1 MAYRI
6 CPKCTSWRVRG
17 VETGLFR
24 DRLLNLV
31 NLRLWHCKN
40 CGWQGIAK
48 SKEKRNLMKVLLQ
61 PSTWKN
67 ILFNFLIL
75 VGIYA
80 VSNILITIIGK
91 HALNEQTDSPAKVT
105 KAASGSTTVTPTTNT
120 SVDAVVVVQPLSASS
135 QELRVIGNRDSK
147 RYHLPGMKYYHL
159 VEAHHRVQFSSEDE
173 AIKAGYHKAPR

>member
-1 MAYRI
+1 MTYRV
-6 CPKCTSWRVRG
+6 CPKCTSWRLEG

-24 DRLLNLV
+24 DRLLNAL
-31 NLRLWHCKN
+31 NLRLWYCKD
-40 CGWQGIAK
+40 CGWQGIAR
-48 SKEKRNLMKVLLQ
+48 SKRKRNFIRVLLQ
-61 PSTWKN
+61 SSAWKN
-67 ILFNFLIL
+67 ILFGFLML

-91 HALNEQTDSPAKVT
+91 YASNEQTDLPVKVT

-120 SVDAVVVVQPLSASS
+120 SADAVVTAQPLSASI
-135 QELRVIGNRDSK
+135 QELKVIGNHDSK

-159 VEAHHRVQFSSEDE
+159 VEAHHRVEFSSEDE